1 MLLTNLHLLLPE
13 GEIEQ
18 GSLLIVDGKIA
29 AISENEAPNTVER
42 RVDCRGLIAMP
53 GLIDIHGDMLE
64 REVEPRPNARF
75 PIDMALYELDKR
87 LAGNGIT
94 TAYAALSFY
103 GVKSDESPRS
113 REVVRQMIQAIDQ
126 LRDTL
131 LVEQYIH
138 ARYEVSTPDIAPFLA
153 EMLSERQIRMVSLM
167 DHTPGQGQ
175 YRNIEHYVTFI
186 SRWRKVDPAHV
197 AAEVTERMRQA
208 IDERTRWRLARDIVD
223 MAIEQRLIIASH
235 DDDSPE
241 KVDLVASLGAS
252 ICEFPVTMEA
262 ADEACRRGMHVVMG
276 APNVLR
282 GGSHSGNLS
291 ALDAIAAGV
300 VDLLAA
306 DYAPAAMVQ
315 AIFELD
321 RKGILPLYQAA
332 RLAGQG
338 PAAAMGLDDRGT
350 LEIGKRAD
358 IALVEPGPRPR
369 VRATLRQGRP
379 IFWDGN
385 MADRG

>member
-13 GEIEQ
+13 GEIER
-18 GSLLIVDGKIA
+18 GALLIAEGKIA
-29 AISENEAPNTVER
+29 AIYEGEAPNTAGR
-42 RVDCRGLIAMP
+42 RVDCRGLVAMP

-103 GVKSDESPRS
+103 GAKTDESPRS

-131 LVEQYIH
+131 LVEQYVH

-153 EMLSERQIRMVSLM
+153 EMLSEQQIQMISLM

-186 SRWRKVDPAHV
+186 SRWRKVDRTHV
-197 AAEVTERMRQA
+197 EAEVTERMRQA

-223 MAIEQRLIIASH
+223 MAVDQRLIIASH
-235 DDDSPE
+235 DDDSPD
-241 KVDLVASLGAS
+241 KVDLVASLGAG
-252 ICEFPVTMEA
+252 ICEFPVTMDA

-291 ALDAIAAGV
+291 AVDAIAAGV
-300 VDLLAA
+300 VDMLAA

-315 AIFELD
+315 AVFELA

-338 PAAAMGLDDRGT
+338 PAAAMGLKDRGT

-358 IALVEPGPRPR
+358 IALIEAGPRPR